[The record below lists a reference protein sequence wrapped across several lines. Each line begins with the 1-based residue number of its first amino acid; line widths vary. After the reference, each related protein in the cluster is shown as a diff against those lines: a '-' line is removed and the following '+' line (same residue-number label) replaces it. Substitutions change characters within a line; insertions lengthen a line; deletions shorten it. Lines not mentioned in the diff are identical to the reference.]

1 MSHPSV
7 SFRISR
13 SAEDLAGTLHLLS
26 QRLVQL
32 EQRLAALEA
41 IGLQAEQPDPAL
53 DHSLDNAERLLLDC
67 RSLLEGAL
75 EAPPED
81 SAAAAAGEGR
91 SGPAD
96 REAGSGATVQSVGR
110 SAADQPGGSAALDR
124 QGVRAAAVEA
134 DPQGDRAE
142 DLLAELGAELDAERD
157 TALEA
162 DRDGTGYRT
171 NPSLLKGP
179 NGRAAA

>member
-1 MSHPSV
+1 MSSPSV

-53 DHSLDNAERLLLDC
+53 DRSLGNAERLLLDC

-75 EAPPED
+75 EAPP
-81 SAAAAAGEGR
+81 AALP
-91 SGPAD
+91 GPAPEVAAHPAAPKPDPRDELNTD
-96 REAGSGATVQSVGR
+96 RGA
-110 SAADQPGGSAALDR
+110 
-124 QGVRAAAVEA
+124 
-134 DPQGDRAE
+134 
-142 DLLAELGAELDAERD
+142 DLEAELDGDPEGELATD
-157 TALEA
+157 LDAALED
-162 DRDGTGYRT
+162 DRDGPAYRT
-171 NPSLLKGP
+171 SSGLLKAP

>member
-1 MSHPSV
+1 MSYPSV

-41 IGLQAEQPDPAL
+41 IGLQTEQPDPAL
-53 DHSLDNAERLLLDC
+53 DRSLDNAERLLLDC

-75 EAPPED
+75 EAPAED
-81 SAAAAAGEGR
+81 SAGATAGDER

-96 REAGSGATVQSVGR
+96 RWAGPAATDQGVERCV
-110 SAADQPGGSAALDR
+110 ADLPGGADRLDQ
-124 QGVRAAAVEA
+124 QGVRGAAA
-134 DPQGDRAE
+134 DPQADPAE
-142 DLLAELGAELDAERD
+142 DLDDDLDA
-157 TALEA
+157 ALQA
-162 DRDGTGYRT
+162 DQQGSAYRT
-171 NPSLLKGP
+171 SPDLLKAP